1 MTNRGELEQT
11 IAVVGAG
18 LVGCLAAAAFK
29 KKGYNVTLFELRD
42 DPSKE
47 AKRENL
53 RSINLAVS
61 DRGIDAMKYV
71 DEKLADEVMKKTI
84 PMKGRMIHDAS
95 GLKQESQVY
104 GLFGEHINSIDR
116 SYLNDVLLEHLENI
130 GVEVLFK
137 HKFLGVH
144 FKHNGK
150 PILTFRDLATQ
161 NENHLQKEYDFV
173 VGSDGAYS
181 RFRYQLQKT
190 MKMNVAQEYIDM
202 NYLELRIPAGPQ
214 GQFMI
219 DPNHLHIWPRHK
231 FMLIA
236 LANKD
241 GSFTSTFFAPSAVFA
256 LLKAPQDFSS
266 FVQKH
271 FPDAY
276 QLIGKKDLEQ
286 SFDANPVCSLMQVRS
301 YPYHNPQGNCV
312 IIGDAAHLMV
322 PFYGQGMN
330 CGFEDVRVLMELID
344 ANGGDIYKATK
355 AYSDARKDD
364 LDAICKLALDNYH
377 EMSSKVTSVG
387 YLFKKRIDYFLG
399 KYCNGRFFQWL
410 PLYTMI
416 SFRADV
422 PYSRAIQIAKRQD
435 RILNLIQLSS
445 VSAVVIFA
453 AAKWSHAI
461 HKLTLK

>member
-1 MTNRGELEQT
+1 
-11 IAVVGAG
+11 
-18 LVGCLAAAAFK
+18 
-29 KKGYNVTLFELRD
+29 
-42 DPSKE
+42 
-47 AKRENL
+47 
-53 RSINLAVS
+53 
-61 DRGIDAMKYV
+61 
-71 DEKLADEVMKKTI
+71 
-84 PMKGRMIHDAS
+84 MKGRMIHDAS

-116 SYLNDVLLEHLENI
+116 SYLNDVLLDYVKNI
-130 GVEVLFK
+130 GVEILFM

-144 FKHNGK
+144 FGQNGK
-150 PILTFRDLATQ
+150 PILTFRNLATQ
-161 NENHLQKEYDFV
+161 VEDNLQKEYDFV

-214 GQFMI
+214 GQFTI

-236 LANKD
+236 LPNKD

-256 LLKAPQDFSS
+256 LLKNPLDFSS

-271 FPDAY
+271 FPDAH
-276 QLIGKKDLEQ
+276 QLIGKKNLEQ
-286 SFDANPVCSLMQVRS
+286 SFEANPVCSLMQIRS

-330 CGFEDVRVLMELID
+330 CGFEDVRVLMELIEV
-344 ANGGDIYKATK
+344 NGGDIYKAAV

-364 LDAICKLALDNYH
+364 LDAICNLALDNYH

-399 KYCNGRFFQWL
+399 MYCNGRFFQWL

-416 SFRADV
+416 SFRSDV

-435 RILNLIQLSS
+435 KILNIIQLSS
-445 VSAVVIFA
+445 ASAILIFA
-453 AAKWSHAI
+453 AAKMSHLI